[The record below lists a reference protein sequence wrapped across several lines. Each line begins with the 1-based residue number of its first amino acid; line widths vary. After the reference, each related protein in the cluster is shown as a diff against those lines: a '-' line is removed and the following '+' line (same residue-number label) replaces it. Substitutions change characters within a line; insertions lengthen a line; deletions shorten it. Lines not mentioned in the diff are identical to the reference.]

1 MNRYALVILDYAI
14 DEVKIMSVDN
24 DIIEKKWND
33 NVLEYITG
41 DIAKGGLGYDRD
53 QIEYLYSD
61 EVYFDVDTVIN
72 CGQRSYA
79 SQ

>member
-1 MNRYALVILDYAI
+1 M
-14 DEVKIMSVDN
+14 IMF
-24 DIIEKKWND
+24 
-33 NVLEYITG
+33 LEYITG

-61 EVYFDVDTVIN
+61 KVYFDVDTVIN

-79 SQ
+79 SR

>member
-61 EVYFDVDTVIN
+61 EVYFDIKL
-72 CGQRSYA
+72 
-79 SQ
+79 

>member
-72 CGQRSYA
+72 CG
-79 SQ
+79 

>member
-1 MNRYALVILDYAI
+1 MNRYTLVILDYAI

-53 QIEYLYSD
+53 MI
-61 EVYFDVDTVIN
+61 
-72 CGQRSYA
+72 
-79 SQ
+79 